1 MNSSKKLWLWL
12 AAIFVVSFGILG
24 LLGREIYVQA
34 PPVPEKVVAA
44 NGATIYTKADIQS
57 GREVWQTLGGM
68 QLGSVWGH
76 GGYVAPDWGADW
88 LHRESTALLDIWA
101 KRERGKP
108 FAQMNAEDRAGLEA
122 RLKTE
127 LRTNSYDP
135 ATGAVTVSADRAQ
148 AMAQVADHYAKL
160 FSSDPALRELRV
172 DYAIPER
179 SLKRDADRARLG
191 AFFFWTA
198 WTSVTQRPG
207 DTISYTNNW
216 PHDPLVGNTP
226 SASLGIWSIASV
238 LFLIAGVGLLTWY
251 QARRG
256 EDEHAEAP
264 AKDPLF
270 GMKPT
275 PSMKASVKYFYTAI
289 ALFVLQ
295 VVLGA
300 VTAHYAVEGQDFYGV
315 AISDIL
321 PYALTR
327 TWHTQL
333 GIFWIATA
341 WLATG
346 LYVAPMLAGH
356 EPRFQRLG
364 VNVLWVALLVV
375 VLGSFA
381 GEWLAIQ
388 QKLAAG
394 DQNFWFGHMGYE
406 FVDLGRFWAILL
418 FAGLM
423 IWLTLVGRALWPALK
438 TPSESRGL
446 IGMVFI
452 STICIGL
459 FFGAALTWG
468 RHSPL
473 SMIEYFRWWVVHLW
487 VEGFFEVFA
496 TAVIALIFAGLGLVR
511 PRAANTAVIFS
522 TAVFLTGGI
531 LGTLHHLY
539 FAGTTTPIIAWG
551 AMFSALEV
559 VPLALLGIEA
569 LHNYRMTK
577 AAPWVQTYKWPIL
590 FFVAVSFWNLV
601 GAGILGFSINPPISL
616 YYIQGLNMTPSHG
629 HAALFG
635 VYGLLGIGLMLF
647 CLRTMFRG
655 ANWSD
660 ALLKP
665 VFWTLNLG
673 LAMMVFLSLV
683 PSGIFQAYH
692 SVTTGFWYARSPEVV
707 HSRVMETLVWMRVPG
722 DIVFGLGAILL
733 ALFMVRLLVAR
744 RGGAQDLACAQPELV
759 PAE

>member
-1 MNSSKKLWLWL
+1 MINSKKLWLWL
-12 AAIFVVSFGILG
+12 GAIFLLSFAVLG
-24 LLGREIYVQA
+24 LIGREIYVKA
-34 PPVPEKVVAA
+34 PPVPEQVATA
-44 NGATIYTKADIQS
+44 DGSTIYARADIEA

-68 QLGSVWGH
+68 ELGSVWGH

-88 LHRESTALLDIWA
+88 LHREATALLDIWA
-101 KRERGKP
+101 RQRGAPAFDLLDDEQKAALTERLRK
-108 FAQMNAEDRAGLEA
+108 
-122 RLKTE
+122 E

-135 ATGAVTVSADRAQ
+135 QSGIVTISGERAE
-148 AMAQVADHYAKL
+148 AIAQVADHYARL
-160 FSSDPALRELRV
+160 FSNDPAMRPLRV
-172 DYAIPER
+172 QYAIPER
-179 SLKRDADRARLG
+179 SLRNDADRAHLG

-198 WTSVTQRPG
+198 WTSVTNRPG
-207 DTISYTNNW
+207 EAISYTSNW
-216 PHDPLVGNTP
+216 PHDTLVGNVP
-226 SASLGIWSIASV
+226 SASLGMWSIASV

-251 QARRG
+251 QARHG
-256 EDEHAEAP
+256 EDDHAVAP
-264 AKDPLF
+264 AADPLL
-270 GMKPT
+270 GVAAT
-275 PSMKASVKYFYTAI
+275 PSMKASLKYFYTAI
-289 ALFVLQ
+289 GLFLAQ

-300 VTAHYAVEGQDFYGV
+300 VTAHYAVEGQDFYGI
-315 AISDIL
+315 AISDII

-346 LYVAPMLAGH
+346 LYVAPMLSGH
-356 EPRFQRLG
+356 EPKFQRLG

-423 IWLTLVGRALWPALK
+423 IWLTLVGRALWPALR

-446 IGMVFI
+446 IAMVFV

-511 PRAANTAVIFS
+511 ARAANVAVVFS

-539 FAGTTTPIIAWG
+539 FSGTTTPIIAWG

-569 LHNYRMTK
+569 LHNYRMTR

-590 FFVAVSFWNLV
+590 FFVAVSIWNLV

-616 YYIQGLNMTPSHG
+616 YYVQGLNLTPSHG

-635 VYGLLGIGLMLF
+635 VYGMLGIGLMLF
-647 CLRTMFRG
+647 CLRTSFRG
-655 ANWSD
+655 ASWSD
-660 ALLKP
+660 AMLKP
-665 VFWTLNLG
+665 VFWSLNLG

-683 PSGIFQAYH
+683 PSGVYQAYH
-692 SVTTGFWYARSPEVV
+692 SITHGFWYARSPAVV

-722 DIVFGLGAILL
+722 DIVFSIGAIIL
-733 ALFMVRLLVAR
+733 ALFMLRLLT
-744 RGGAQDLACAQPELV
+744 GGRSRKATGLAPGLI